1 MTQQK
6 KRRKEPAEVV
16 TLKVEPQLVEAMR
29 HVPNRSAFIRTAIL
43 NALQSACPLCQGT
56 GVLSPRQKE
65 HWDAFAQD
73 HALQEC
79 RQCNELRLIC
89 KSGTRRA
96 GRRPGVRKRRAAAK
110 GGR

>member
-1 MTQQK
+1 MSGERS
-6 KRRKEPAEVV
+6 RRKPASKAEVV

-65 HWDAFAQD
+65 HWDAFAED
-73 HALQEC
+73 HALEEC
-79 RQCNELRLIC
+79 SQCNELHLIC
-89 KSGTRRA
+89 KSAKAPRTRR
-96 GRRPGVRKRRAAAK
+96 RRSHAATHKRT
-110 GGR
+110 